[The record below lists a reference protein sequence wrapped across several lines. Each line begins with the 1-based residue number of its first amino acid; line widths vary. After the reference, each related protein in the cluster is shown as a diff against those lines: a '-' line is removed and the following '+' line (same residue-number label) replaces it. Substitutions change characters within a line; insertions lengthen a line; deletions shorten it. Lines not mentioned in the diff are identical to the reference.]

1 MTEAKPGPE
10 PLAPEPGPPVLG
22 TWKRIYGL
30 VLGMLLL
37 DILLFY
43 AFGRIFS

>member
-1 MTEAKPGPE
+1 MTEPKPG
-10 PLAPEPGPPVLG
+10 PEPGPPVLG
-22 TWKRIYGL
+22 TWKRLYAL

>member
-1 MTEAKPGPE
+1 MTEPK
-10 PLAPEPGPPVLG
+10 PGPPVLG
-22 TWKRIYGL
+22 SWNRLYAL

-37 DILLFY
+37 DILLFH